1 MKFLKGFWSFAA
13 LIVLPVIV
21 AAIFSF
27 LLYRAQFGG
36 GFSGV
41 SAKWSEFG
49 GYIGGVLGPIVSFCT
64 LLAVVR
70 TVYLQRE
77 LIEVQ
82 KLEYKKLLDQQDVQ
96 ITLAKD
102 EMQVARTT
110 SYRELQL
117 RLVEM
122 LIEQSKQEAA
132 IIQRE
137 IDRYSKN
144 PSVFQVGDYL
154 ANLSERFNQLGE
166 EERQLR
172 LVMVMLSV
180 NEFGSLEEVKKFLE
194 PYLNR
199 FLNMRAHGKPL

>member
-1 MKFLKGFWSFAA
+1 MKFLKSFWSFAA
-13 LIVLPVIV
+13 LIVLPVVV
-21 AAIFSF
+21 AAIASF
-27 LLYRAQFGG
+27 VLYRDQFGG
-36 GFSGV
+36 GFSDV

-82 KLEYKKLLDQQDVQ
+82 KVEYKNLSAQQDAQ
-96 ITLAKD
+96 IALAKE
-102 EMQVARTT
+102 EMQTARTT

-122 LIEQSKQEAA
+122 LIEQSRQEAF
-132 IIQRE
+132 IIQSE
-137 IDRYSKN
+137 ISRHSKN
-144 PSVFQVGDYL
+144 PSIFQMGDYL
-154 ANLSERFNQLGE
+154 ANLSERNNQLAE

-172 LVMVMLSV
+172 SVMVKLSV
-180 NEFGSLEEVKKFLE
+180 NEFGSLDEVKNFLE

-199 FLNMRAHGKPL
+199 FLNMRGHGKPL